1 MIQSAIDT
9 YLFRLGR
16 PAYKHNRALGW
27 LWCVGF
33 LAGASTTL
41 LLSLFILPTYAHS
54 LTPYLRWQDAL
65 VAFLWFVTLLCLSG
79 CTFSVRYLKVLHTG
93 YTKELLT
100 VTDGQQLTARDLS
113 PDNLTSVF
121 WMLYAAFWC
130 FIVVLVGFSP
140 EMLIGWTL
148 HLPTLPLVILA
159 TGVAI
164 LLSLAGLVLSVTF
177 GWFILMGAIGA
188 IPLFKKFGAIHTY
201 KLDSHTVLRIDDDV
215 LTVIYPGRQEA
226 MIDLTTLD
234 KEDLSHLMPLIRGY
248 VIDTQGS
255 LDEIEAV
262 VSAKVD
268 AKRTAVLV

>member
-27 LWCVGF
+27 LWCIGF
-33 LAGASTTL
+33 LAGAITIL
-41 LLSLFILPTYAHS
+41 LLSLFLLSTYAHTF
-54 LTPYLRWQDAL
+54 TPYLRWQDAL
-65 VAFLWFVTLLCLSG
+65 VALLWFVALLCISG
-79 CTFSVRYLKVLHTG
+79 CIFGVRYLKVLHAG
-93 YTKELLT
+93 YSKELLT
-100 VTDGQQLTARDLS
+100 ITDGQQLTVRDLS
-113 PDNLTSVF
+113 PDNVTSVF

-130 FIVVLVGFSP
+130 FIVVLVGFLP

-148 HLPTLPLVILA
+148 HLPTFPLVILA
-159 TGVAI
+159 TSAAV
-164 LLSLAGLVLSVTF
+164 LLSLAGLALSVTF
-177 GWFILMGAIGA
+177 SWFILMGAIGA
-188 IPLFKKFGAIHTY
+188 IPLFNKFGAVHTY

-234 KEDLSHLMPLIRGY
+234 KEDLAHLMPLIRSY
-248 VIDTQGS
+248 VIDTQGTLS
-255 LDEIEAV
+255 EAEAIV
-262 VSAKVD
+262 PTTVG